1 MRARTTAFVVATL
14 GGAVLGYAWNWP
26 GFKAAYEGFIRLFVD
41 PRVPVVTASVAVLL
55 AFTSGVSRICVHRS
69 TPSGMISSGLNFL
82 LAGSIA

>member
-55 AFTSGVSRICVHRS
+55 AFTSGASRICV
-69 TPSGMISSGLNFL
+69 P
-82 LAGSIA
+82 